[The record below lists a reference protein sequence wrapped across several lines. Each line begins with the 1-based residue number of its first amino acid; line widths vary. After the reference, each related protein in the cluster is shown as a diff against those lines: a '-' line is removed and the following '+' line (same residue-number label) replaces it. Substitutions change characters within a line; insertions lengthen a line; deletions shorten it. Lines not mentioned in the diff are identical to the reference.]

1 MPKMN
6 QTTISA
12 PKTERKLQP
21 VASAGTETLIK
32 IFGQSPIYQ
41 AKEQFASVEKL
52 VEHFQTT
59 VLDGVIDDKGHLF
72 GEVNLDFA
80 HGQNPL
86 YGEVEVGGTGDP
98 ASPWVPNPV
107 SPGEGM
113 NWTDVGAPPDGFG
126 YGEPDQWGSGVGSQL
141 SPRESSEKI
150 SGQQIGKL
158 SPDRSSVE

>member
-52 VEHFQTT
+52 VEH
-59 VLDGVIDDKGHLF
+59 
-72 GEVNLDFA
+72 
-80 HGQNPL
+80 
-86 YGEVEVGGTGDP
+86 
-98 ASPWVPNPV
+98 SP
-107 SPGEGM
+107 
-113 NWTDVGAPPDGFG
+113 
-126 YGEPDQWGSGVGSQL
+126 
-141 SPRESSEKI
+141 K
-150 SGQQIGKL
+150 
-158 SPDRSSVE
+158 